1 MHSTRSLILVTAPA
15 VLARCQMAPMVPDPT
30 GRADADM
37 LRVLT
42 ALPVEQARAQSMPGG
57 AATIIAVSTDLPAKM
72 LVADA

>member
-1 MHSTRSLILVTAPA
+1 MHSTRPLVAMTAFA
-15 VLARCQMAPMVPDPT
+15 LLAGCQMAPMPPDPT